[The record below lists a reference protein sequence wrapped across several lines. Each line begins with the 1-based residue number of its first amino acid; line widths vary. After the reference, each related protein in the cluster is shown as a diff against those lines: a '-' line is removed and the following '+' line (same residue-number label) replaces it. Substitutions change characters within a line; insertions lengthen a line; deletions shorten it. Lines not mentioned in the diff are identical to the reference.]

1 MRLNQVA
8 FMIRLLVL
16 VLAPVS
22 AHAQLLGAVQQLSF
36 IGPVTGR
43 PVNFSIY
50 VPQGYSASIDR
61 VPVIYHLHGLE
72 GAHNSQQIS
81 AVPASYE
88 AARAAGLIGPAI
100 IVFPDAYGNSFWA
113 DSARTI
119 KPAETNIIRELIPY
133 IDANYRTQAHRGGR
147 AITGFSMGGF
157 STPMYLAKFPEIFS
171 VSVQYD
177 GSMANW
183 TQMRTIR
190 PDIAAEIYDNSETR
204 FNTYSPWRWTQE
216 NASILIAS
224 SAMRILVGGEASS
237 PSSNRAFR
245 DHLLSL
251 GITPQYIETGLPHNL
266 PLFLQNY
273 GAGSWAFIQNNLSGP
288 GCPADF
294 NGDGNVDGDDIIA
307 FFAAWDQASPPADT
321 NADGSVDGDDVIAL
335 FDRWDSGC

>member
-1 MRLNQVA
+1 MFLGVA
-8 FMIRLLVL
+8 V
-16 VLAPVS
+16 
-22 AHAQLLGAVQQLSF
+22 AHHEADAQLLGTVQQRSF
-36 IGPVTGR
+36 VGPVTGR

-50 VPQGYSASIDR
+50 IPAGYSDSTERLA
-61 VPVIYHLHGLE
+61 VIYHLHGLD
-72 GAHNSQQIS
+72 GTHDGPQLS

-113 DSARTI
+113 DSARSI
-119 KPAETNIIRELIPY
+119 KPAETNIIRELIPF
-133 IDANYRTQAHRGGR
+133 IDSNYRTRAHRGGR

-157 STPMYLAKFPEIFS
+157 STPMYLAKFPNIFS

-183 TQMRTIR
+183 TQIRTIR
-190 PDIAAEIYDNSETR
+190 PDIAAEIYDNSESR
-204 FNTYSPWRWTQE
+204 FNIYSPWRWTQE
-216 NASILIAS
+216 NADILIAS

-266 PLFLQNY
+266 PQFLQFY
-273 GAGSWAFIQNNLSGP
+273 GAGSWSFINNNLSGP
-288 GCPADF
+288 DCLADF
-294 NGDGNVDGDDIIA
+294 NRDGQVDGDDVIA
-307 FFAAWDQASPPADT
+307 FFAAWDQAMPTADMNT
-321 NADGSVDGDDVIAL
+321 DGSVDGDDVIVL
-335 FDRWDSGC
+335 FDRWDGGC